1 MFRVTECTFRVT
13 ECTFRDTEWPFRDTE
28 WRFIINIKQ
37 NYLSQNKSDVCTCF
51 YINFSYICGD
61 YIQNKKLIKMNKF
74 FLTSLLVAAAITA
87 NAQDNTT
94 KDSLTMETM
103 MHNIPEVMVKGSR
116 PIVKAE
122 RGMLSYNMP
131 LLLKQLPADNAYE
144 ALTRIPGVSNATG
157 NISFS
162 GNEVTLIINGQ
173 ATTLTQEQLAER
185 LKAMPA
191 TQLAKAEVMLS
202 APARYHVRG
211 MAINIVTKDYAG
223 TNQLSGQII
232 GGLVQTKYAKGFGDL
247 YLSMQ
252 RGKFGLD
259 AQYKL
264 VNGNSYGES
273 SRIANHPLGNNRIHY
288 NDETGQ
294 KSFGITHDYRL
305 GMNYAF
311 SKNHR
316 LDVAYTGQW
325 DKTNSNSRTTGSSIS
340 GMHRDSH
347 EYLHNV
353 DVNYALPFG
362 LTLSGSYTYYRTPQQ
377 QALDGT
383 ITTENKNET
392 ERNLTSGSEQTI
404 NKWMFT
410 ADQTHSLAHG
420 WGLSYGV
427 KGQFTS
433 NKSYQTT
440 IDKDGS
446 VLPDGTSSVD
456 LNERIWNIYAG
467 FSKQINKAISL
478 EASVAAEQYHSPI
491 WDKWRVYPTLNAL
504 WNVNDNHLLNLSF
517 SSNSEFPSYW
527 STMSNVY
534 YSSTYTEIHGNPDLK
549 PFSYSNVNLMWQIKR
564 RYTLMAFASLK
575 PDYSVQLPYQ
585 TTDRMAVIMKETNF
599 DYSNS
604 FGLQASAIFSA
615 GKWLNGNVFAVG
627 TYKHDKSSHFFDLP
641 FNRKKLSV
649 RLGGMASVK
658 LCSTQDLRL
667 ILNPFIQSKAIQG
680 VYDISPIFRM
690 NAKLQWSS
698 HDGRWGLRINGN
710 NIFNNKYD
718 TRSVQGNQ
726 DYRMKINYSWA
737 SVTFAV
743 IYKFGGYKEKTV
755 KEVDT
760 SRMGH

>member
-1 MFRVTECTFRVT
+1 MVNKIFLLGLFL
-13 ECTFRDTEWPFRDTE
+13 
-28 WRFIINIKQ
+28 
-37 NYLSQNKSDVCTCF
+37 LSVANVKAQT
-51 YINFSYICGD
+51 
-61 YIQNKKLIKMNKF
+61 
-74 FLTSLLVAAAITA
+74 LTHT
-87 NAQDNTT
+87 
-94 KDSLTMETM
+94 DSLTMENM
-103 MHNIPEVMVKGSR
+103 MHNLPEVMVKGSR

-144 ALTRIPGVSNATG
+144 ALTRIPGISDATG
-157 NISFS
+157 SISFS
-162 GNEVTLIINGQ
+162 GNEVTLIVNGQ
-173 ATTLTQEQLAER
+173 ATTLTQEQLTER

-191 TQLAKAEVMLS
+191 AQLAKAEVMLS

-223 TNQLSGQII
+223 TNQLSGQFI
-232 GGLVQTKYAKGFGDL
+232 GGMKQSKYAKGFGDL
-247 YLSMQ
+247 YLSLQ

-259 AQYKL
+259 AQYKY

-273 SRIANHPLGNNRIHY
+273 SRIANHPLGNNRVYY

-294 KSFGITHDYRL
+294 KSFGITHNYRL

-316 LDVAYTGQW
+316 LDVAYTGHW
-325 DKTNSNSRTTGSSIS
+325 DKRCSNSNTTGSSIS
-340 GMHRDSH
+340 GMHHDSH

-353 DVNYALPFG
+353 DVNYSLPFG
-362 LTLSGSYTYYRTPQQ
+362 LTLNGSYTYYRTPQQ

-383 ITTENKNET
+383 MHTDESMLET

-420 WGLSYGV
+420 WRLSYGV

-440 IDKDGS
+440 IDKDGTIQ
-446 VLPDGTSSVD
+446 PNGTSSVD
-456 LNERIWNIYAG
+456 NNERIWNIYAG
-467 FSKQINKAISL
+467 FSKQINKAISV

-527 STMSNVY
+527 STMSNVF
-534 YSSTYTEIHGNPDLK
+534 YSSTYSEIHGNPDLK
-549 PFSYSNVNLMWQIKR
+549 PFSYYNVNLMWQIKR

-575 PDYSVQLPYQ
+575 PDYFVQLPYQ
-585 TTDRMAVIMKETNF
+585 TTERMAVIMKETNF

-604 FGLQASAIFSA
+604 YGLQASVIFNA

-627 TYKHDKSSHFFDLP
+627 TYKHDKSCNFFDLP
-641 FNRKKLSV
+641 FDRKKLSV
-649 RLGGMASVK
+649 ILGGTASVK
-658 LCSTQDLRL
+658 LSSTQDLRL
-667 ILNPFIQSKAIQG
+667 ILNPFYQTKAIQG
-680 VYDISPIFRM
+680 VYDISPVFRM
-690 NAKLQWSS
+690 DAKLQWSS
-698 HDGRWGLRINGN
+698 HDGKWGVRLNGS
-710 NIFNNKYD
+710 NIFNNRFD

-726 DYRMKINYSWA
+726 DYRMTINYNWA

-743 IYKFGGYKEKTV
+743 IYKFGGYKEKNV
-755 KEVDT
+755 KAVDT

>member
-1 MFRVTECTFRVT
+1 MANKIFLLGLFL
-13 ECTFRDTEWPFRDTE
+13 
-28 WRFIINIKQ
+28 
-37 NYLSQNKSDVCTCF
+37 LSVANVKAQT
-51 YINFSYICGD
+51 
-61 YIQNKKLIKMNKF
+61 
-74 FLTSLLVAAAITA
+74 LTQT
-87 NAQDNTT
+87 
-94 KDSLTMETM
+94 DSLTMETM
-103 MHNIPEVMVKGSR
+103 LHNLPEVMVKGSR

-144 ALTRIPGVSNATG
+144 ALTRIPGVSDATG
-157 NISFS
+157 SISFS

-173 ATTLTQEQLAER
+173 ATTLTQEQLTER

-191 TQLAKAEVMLS
+191 AQLAKAEVMLS

-223 TNQLSGQII
+223 TNQLSGQVI
-232 GGLVQTKYAKGFGDL
+232 GGMKQSKYAKGFGDL
-247 YLSMQ
+247 YLSLQ

-259 AQYKL
+259 AQYKY

-273 SRIANHPLGNNRIHY
+273 SRIANHPLGNNRVYY

-294 KSFGITHDYRL
+294 KSFGITHNYRL

-316 LDVAYTGQW
+316 LDVAYTGHW
-325 DKTNSNSRTTGSSIS
+325 DKRCSNSNTTGSSIS
-340 GMHRDSH
+340 GMHHDSH

-353 DVNYALPFG
+353 DVNYSLPFG
-362 LTLSGSYTYYRTPQQ
+362 LTLNGSYTYYRTPQQ

-383 ITTENKNET
+383 MHTDESMSET

-410 ADQTHSLAHG
+410 ADQTHLLAHG

-456 LNERIWNIYAG
+456 LNERIWNLYAG
-467 FSKQINKAISL
+467 FSKQINKALSL

-491 WDKWRVYPTLNAL
+491 WDKWRVFPTLNAL

-527 STMSNVY
+527 STMSNVF
-534 YSSTYTEIHGNPDLK
+534 YSSTYSEIHGNPDLK
-549 PFSYSNVNLMWQIKR
+549 PFAYYNVNLMWQIKR

-575 PDYSVQLPYQ
+575 PDYFVQLPYQ
-585 TTDRMAVIMKETNF
+585 TTERMAVIMKETNF

-604 FGLQASAIFSA
+604 YGLQASVIFNA

-627 TYKHDKSSHFFDLP
+627 TYKHDKSSNFFDLP
-641 FNRKKLSV
+641 FNRKKFSV
-649 RLGGMASVK
+649 ILGGTASVK
-658 LCSTQDLRL
+658 LCNTQDLRL
-667 ILNPFIQSKAIQG
+667 ILNPFYQTKAIQG

-698 HDGRWGLRINGN
+698 HDGKWGLRLNGS
-710 NIFNNKYD
+710 NIFNNLYD

-726 DYRMKINYSWA
+726 DYRMKINYNWA

-743 IYKFGGYKEKTV
+743 IYKFGGYKEKNV
-755 KEVDT
+755 KAVDT

>member
-1 MFRVTECTFRVT
+1 M
-13 ECTFRDTEWPFRDTE
+13 
-28 WRFIINIKQ
+28 N
-37 NYLSQNKSDVCTCF
+37 
-51 YINFSYICGD
+51 
-61 YIQNKKLIKMNKF
+61 IKMNRILF
-74 FLTSLLVAAAITA
+74 MGIFVALTITA
-87 NAQDNTT
+87 NAQDNIP

-103 MHNIPEVMVKGSR
+103 LHNLPEVMVKGSR

-144 ALTRIPGVSNATG
+144 ALTRIPGVSDATG
-157 NISFS
+157 SISFS

-173 ATTLTQEQLAER
+173 ATTLTQEQLTER

-191 TQLAKAEVMLS
+191 AQLAKAEVMLS

-232 GGLVQTKYAKGFGDL
+232 GGMRQNKYANEFGNL
-247 YLSMQ
+247 YLSLQ

-259 AQYKL
+259 AQYKY

-273 SRIANHPLGNNRIHY
+273 SRIANHPLGNNRVYY

-294 KSFGITHDYRL
+294 KSFGITHNYRL

-316 LDVAYTGQW
+316 LDVAYTGHW
-325 DKTNSNSRTTGSSIS
+325 DKRCSNSNTTGSSIS
-340 GMHRDSH
+340 GMHHDSH

-353 DVNYALPFG
+353 DVNYSLPFG
-362 LTLSGSYTYYRTPQQ
+362 LTLNGSYTYYRTPQQ

-383 ITTENKNET
+383 MHTDESMSET

-410 ADQTHSLAHG
+410 ADQTHLLAHG

-456 LNERIWNIYAG
+456 LNERIWNLYAG
-467 FSKQINKAISL
+467 FSKQINKALSL

-527 STMSNVY
+527 STMSNVF
-534 YSSTYTEIHGNPDLK
+534 YSSTYSEIHGNPDLK
-549 PFSYSNVNLMWQIKR
+549 PFAYYNVNLMWQIKR

-575 PDYSVQLPYQ
+575 PDYFVQLPYQ
-585 TTDRMAVIMKETNF
+585 TTERMAVIMKETNF

-604 FGLQASAIFSA
+604 YGLQASVIFNA

-641 FNRKKLSV
+641 FDRKKLTAA
-649 RLGGMASVK
+649 LGGTASIR
-658 LCSTQDLRL
+658 LCRAQDLRL
-667 ILNPFIQSKAIQG
+667 ILNPFFQSKAIQG
-680 VYDISPIFRM
+680 VYDISPVFRM

-698 HDGRWGLRINGN
+698 HDGKWGLRINGN
-710 NIFNNKYD
+710 NIFNYEFD

-726 DYRMKINYSWA
+726 NYRMKLNYNWA

-743 IYKFGGYKEKTV
+743 IYKFGGYKEKNI
-755 KEVDT
+755 KKVDT

>member
-1 MFRVTECTFRVT
+1 MANKIFLLGLFL
-13 ECTFRDTEWPFRDTE
+13 
-28 WRFIINIKQ
+28 
-37 NYLSQNKSDVCTCF
+37 LS
-51 YINFSYICGD
+51 
-61 YIQNKKLIKMNKF
+61 
-74 FLTSLLVAAAITA
+74 VA
-87 NAQDNTT
+87 NVKAQTRT
-94 KDSLTMETM
+94 QTDSLTMETM
-103 MHNIPEVMVKGSR
+103 LHNLPEVMVKGTR

-144 ALTRIPGVSNATG
+144 ALTRIPGVSDATG
-157 NISFS
+157 SISFS

-173 ATTLTQEQLAER
+173 ATTLTQEQLTER

-191 TQLAKAEVMLS
+191 AQLAKAEVMLS

-232 GGLVQTKYAKGFGDL
+232 GGMRQNKYANEFGNL
-247 YLSMQ
+247 YLSLQ
-252 RGKFGLD
+252 RDKFGLD
-259 AQYKL
+259 AQYKY

-305 GMNYAF
+305 GMNYTF
-311 SKNHR
+311 SKNNR

-340 GMHRDSH
+340 GMHCDSH

-410 ADQTHSLAHG
+410 ADQTHSLSHG

-527 STMSNVY
+527 STMSNVF

-549 PFSYSNVNLMWQIKR
+549 PFSYYNVNLMWQIKR

-627 TYKHDKSSHFFDLP
+627 TYKHDKSSNFFDLP

-649 RLGGMASVK
+649 ILGGTASVK
-658 LCSTQDLRL
+658 LCNTQDLRL
-667 ILNPFIQSKAIQG
+667 ILNPFFQSKAIQG
-680 VYDISPIFRM
+680 VYDISSIFRM

-698 HDGRWGLRINGN
+698 HDGRWGLRLNGN
-710 NIFNNKYD
+710 NIFNNLYD

-726 DYRMKINYSWA
+726 DYRMKINYNWA

>member
-1 MFRVTECTFRVT
+1 MVNKIFLLGLFL
-13 ECTFRDTEWPFRDTE
+13 
-28 WRFIINIKQ
+28 
-37 NYLSQNKSDVCTCF
+37 LSVANVKAQT
-51 YINFSYICGD
+51 
-61 YIQNKKLIKMNKF
+61 
-74 FLTSLLVAAAITA
+74 LTQT
-87 NAQDNTT
+87 
-94 KDSLTMETM
+94 DSLTMETM
-103 MHNIPEVMVKGSR
+103 LHNLPEVMVKGSR

-144 ALTRIPGVSNATG
+144 ALTRIPGVSDATG
-157 NISFS
+157 SISFS

-173 ATTLTQEQLAER
+173 ATTLTQEQLTER

-191 TQLAKAEVMLS
+191 AQLAKAEVMLS

-223 TNQLSGQII
+223 TNQLCGQII
-232 GGLVQTKYAKGFGDL
+232 GGMRQNKYANEFGNL
-247 YLSMQ
+247 YLSLQ

-259 AQYKL
+259 AQYKY

-273 SRIANHPLGNNRIHY
+273 SRIANHPLGNNRVYY

-316 LDVAYTGQW
+316 LDVAYTGHW
-325 DKTNSNSRTTGSSIS
+325 DKTCSNSNTTGSSIS
-340 GMHRDSH
+340 GMHHDSH

-353 DVNYALPFG
+353 DVNYSLPFG
-362 LTLSGSYTYYRTPQQ
+362 LTLNGSYTYYRTPQQ

-383 ITTENKNET
+383 MHTDESMSET

-433 NKSYQTT
+433 NKSCQTT
-440 IDKDGS
+440 IDKDGTI
-446 VLPDGTSSVD
+446 LPDGTSSVD
-456 LNERIWNIYAG
+456 NNERIWNIYAG
-467 FSKQINKAISL
+467 FSKQINKALSL

-491 WDKWRVYPTLNAL
+491 WDKWRIYPTLNAL
-504 WNVNDNHLLNLSF
+504 WNVNANHLLNLSF

-527 STMSNVY
+527 STMSNVF
-534 YSSTYTEIHGNPDLK
+534 YSSTYSEIHGNPDLK
-549 PFSYSNVNLMWQIKR
+549 PFAYYNVNLMWQIKR

-575 PDYSVQLPYQ
+575 PDYFVQLPYQ
-585 TTDRMAVIMKETNF
+585 TIERMAVIMKETNF

-604 FGLQASAIFSA
+604 YGLQASVIFNA

-627 TYKHDKSSHFFDLP
+627 TYKHDKSSNFFDLP

-649 RLGGMASVK
+649 ILGGTASVK
-658 LCSTQDLRL
+658 LCNTQDLRL
-667 ILNPFIQSKAIQG
+667 ILNPFFQSKAIQG

-690 NAKLQWSS
+690 NAKLQWTS
-698 HDGRWGLRINGN
+698 HDGKWGLRINGN
-710 NIFNNKYD
+710 NIFNNLYD

-726 DYRMKINYSWA
+726 DYRMKINYNWA

-743 IYKFGGYKEKTV
+743 IYKFGGYKEKNV
-755 KEVDT
+755 KAVDT

>member
-1 MFRVTECTFRVT
+1 MHV
-13 ECTFRDTEWPFRDTE
+13 
-28 WRFIINIKQ
+28 
-37 NYLSQNKSDVCTCF
+37 F
-51 YINFSYICGD
+51 YVIYSYFCGD
-61 YIQNKKLIKMNKF
+61 YIQDKKIIKMNRF

-87 NAQDNTT
+87 NAQDNAT

-144 ALTRIPGVSNATG
+144 ALTHIPGVSNATG

-162 GNEVTLIINGQ
+162 GNEVTLIVNGQ

-191 TQLAKAEVMLS
+191 AQLAKAEVMLS

-305 GMNYAF
+305 GMNYTF

-340 GMHRDSH
+340 GMHSDSH

-383 ITTENKNET
+383 MTTENKNET

-440 IDKDGS
+440 IDKDGTIQ
-446 VLPDGTSSVD
+446 PNGTSSVD
-456 LNERIWNIYAG
+456 NNERIWNIYAG
-467 FSKQINKAISL
+467 FNKQINKAISV

-527 STMSNVY
+527 STMSNVF

-549 PFSYSNVNLMWQIKR
+549 PFSYYNVNLMWQIKR
-564 RYTLMAFASLK
+564 RYTLMAFANLK
-575 PDYSVQLPYQ
+575 PDYFVQLPYQ

-599 DYSNS
+599 DFSNS
-604 FGLQASAIFSA
+604 YGLQASAIFSA

-627 TYKHDKSSHFFDLP
+627 TYKHDKSCNFFDLP

-649 RLGGMASVK
+649 LLGGTASVK

-667 ILNPFIQSKAIQG
+667 ILNPFYQTKAIQG
-680 VYDISPIFRM
+680 VYDISPVFRM

-698 HDGRWGLRINGN
+698 HDGKWGLRLNGN
-710 NIFNNKYD
+710 NIFNNWFD

-726 DYRMKINYSWA
+726 DYRMKINYNWA

>member
-1 MFRVTECTFRVT
+1 MANKIFLLGLFL
-13 ECTFRDTEWPFRDTE
+13 
-28 WRFIINIKQ
+28 
-37 NYLSQNKSDVCTCF
+37 LS
-51 YINFSYICGD
+51 
-61 YIQNKKLIKMNKF
+61 
-74 FLTSLLVAAAITA
+74 VA
-87 NAQDNTT
+87 NVKAQTRT
-94 KDSLTMETM
+94 QTDSLTMETM
-103 MHNIPEVMVKGSR
+103 LHNLPEVMVKGSR

-144 ALTRIPGVSNATG
+144 ALTRIPGVSDATG
-157 NISFS
+157 SISFS

-173 ATTLTQEQLAER
+173 ATTLTQEQLTER

-191 TQLAKAEVMLS
+191 AQLAKAEVMLS

-211 MAINIVTKDYAG
+211 MAINIVTKDYAA

-232 GGLVQTKYAKGFGDL
+232 GGMRQNKYANEFGNL
-247 YLSMQ
+247 YLSLQ
-252 RGKFGLD
+252 RDKFGLD
-259 AQYKL
+259 AQYKY

-273 SRIANHPLGNNRIHY
+273 SRIANHPLGNNRVYY

-294 KSFGITHDYRL
+294 KSFGITHNYRL

-316 LDVAYTGQW
+316 LDVAYTGHW
-325 DKTNSNSRTTGSSIS
+325 DKRCSNSNTTGSSIS
-340 GMHRDSH
+340 GMHHDSH

-353 DVNYALPFG
+353 DVNYSLPFG
-362 LTLSGSYTYYRTPQQ
+362 LTLNGSYTYYRTPQQ
-377 QALDGT
+377 QVLDGT
-383 ITTENKNET
+383 MHTNESMPET

-446 VLPDGTSSVD
+446 VLPEGTSSVD

-467 FSKQINKAISL
+467 FSKQINKALSL

-527 STMSNVY
+527 STMSNVF
-534 YSSTYTEIHGNPDLK
+534 YSSTYSEIHGNPDLK
-549 PFSYSNVNLMWQIKR
+549 PFAYYNVNLMWQIKR

-575 PDYSVQLPYQ
+575 PDYFVQLPYQ
-585 TTDRMAVIMKETNF
+585 TTERMAVIMKETNF

-604 FGLQASAIFSA
+604 YGLQASVIFNA

-627 TYKHDKSSHFFDLP
+627 TYKHDKSSNFFDLP
-641 FNRKKLSV
+641 FNRKKFSV
-649 RLGGMASVK
+649 ILGGTASVK
-658 LCSTQDLRL
+658 LCNTQDLRL
-667 ILNPFIQSKAIQG
+667 ILNPFYQTKAIQG

-698 HDGRWGLRINGN
+698 HDGKWGLRLNGS
-710 NIFNNKYD
+710 NIFNNLYD

-726 DYRMKINYSWA
+726 DYRMKINYNWA

>member
-1 MFRVTECTFRVT
+1 
-13 ECTFRDTEWPFRDTE
+13 
-28 WRFIINIKQ
+28 
-37 NYLSQNKSDVCTCF
+37 
-51 YINFSYICGD
+51 
-61 YIQNKKLIKMNKF
+61 MNRILF
-74 FLTSLLVAAAITA
+74 MGIFVALTITA
-87 NAQDNTT
+87 NAQDDIP
-94 KDSLTMETM
+94 KDSLTMEWKSM
-103 MHNIPEVMVKGSR
+103 FRNLPEVMIKGSH
-116 PIVKAE
+116 PIVKVE
-122 RGMLSYNMP
+122 RGLLLYNMP

-144 ALTRIPGVSNATG
+144 ALTRIPGVSDATG
-157 NISFS
+157 NISFL
-162 GNEVTLIINGQ
+162 GNEVTLIVNGQ
-173 ATTLTQEQLAER
+173 ATTLTQEQLTER

-191 TQLAKAEVMLS
+191 AQLAKAEVMLS

-223 TNQLSGQII
+223 TNQLSGQVI
-232 GGLVQTKYAKGFGDL
+232 GGMKQSKYAKGFGDL
-247 YLSMQ
+247 YLSLQ

-259 AQYKL
+259 AQYKY

-273 SRIANHPLGNNRIHY
+273 SRIANHPLGNNRVYY

-294 KSFGITHDYRL
+294 KSFGITHNYRL

-316 LDVAYTGQW
+316 LDVAYTGHW
-325 DKTNSNSRTTGSSIS
+325 DKRCSNSNTTGSSIS
-340 GMHRDSH
+340 GMHHDSH

-353 DVNYALPFG
+353 DVNYSLPFG
-362 LTLSGSYTYYRTPQQ
+362 LTLNGSYTYYRTPQQ

-383 ITTENKNET
+383 MHTDESMSET

-410 ADQTHSLAHG
+410 ADQTHLLAHG

-440 IDKDGS
+440 IDKDGTIQ
-446 VLPDGTSSVD
+446 PNGTSSVD
-456 LNERIWNIYAG
+456 NNERIWNIYAG
-467 FSKQINKAISL
+467 FSKQINKALSL

-491 WDKWRVYPTLNAL
+491 WDKWRIYPTLNAL

-527 STMSNVY
+527 STMSSVF

-549 PFSYSNVNLMWQIKR
+549 PFAYYNVNLMWQIKR

-575 PDYSVQLPYQ
+575 PDYFVQLPYQ
-585 TTDRMAVIMKETNF
+585 TTERMAVIMKETNF

-604 FGLQASAIFSA
+604 YGLQASVIFNA

-627 TYKHDKSSHFFDLP
+627 TYKHDKSSNFFDLP

-649 RLGGMASVK
+649 ILGGTASVK
-658 LCSTQDLRL
+658 LCNTQDLRL
-667 ILNPFIQSKAIQG
+667 ILNPFFQSKAIQG

-690 NAKLQWSS
+690 NAKLQWTS
-698 HDGRWGLRINGN
+698 HDGKWGLRINGN
-710 NIFNNKYD
+710 NIFNNLYD

-726 DYRMKINYSWA
+726 DYRMKVNYNWA

>member
-1 MFRVTECTFRVT
+1 MANKIFLLGLFL
-13 ECTFRDTEWPFRDTE
+13 
-28 WRFIINIKQ
+28 
-37 NYLSQNKSDVCTCF
+37 LSVANVKAQT
-51 YINFSYICGD
+51 
-61 YIQNKKLIKMNKF
+61 
-74 FLTSLLVAAAITA
+74 LTQT
-87 NAQDNTT
+87 
-94 KDSLTMETM
+94 DSLTMETM
-103 MHNIPEVMVKGSR
+103 LHNLPEVMVKGSR

-144 ALTRIPGVSNATG
+144 ALTRIPGVSDATG
-157 NISFS
+157 SISFS

-173 ATTLTQEQLAER
+173 ATTLTQEQLTER

-191 TQLAKAEVMLS
+191 AQLAKAEVMLS

-232 GGLVQTKYAKGFGDL
+232 GGMRQNKYANEFGNL
-247 YLSMQ
+247 YLSLQ

-259 AQYKL
+259 AQYKY

-273 SRIANHPLGNNRIHY
+273 SRIANHPLGNNRVYY

-294 KSFGITHDYRL
+294 KSFGITYDYRL

-316 LDVAYTGQW
+316 LDVAYTGHW
-325 DKTNSNSRTTGSSIS
+325 DKTCSNSNTTGSSIS
-340 GMHRDSH
+340 GMHHDSH

-353 DVNYALPFG
+353 DVNYSLPFG
-362 LTLSGSYTYYRTPQQ
+362 LTLNGSYTNYRTPQQ

-383 ITTENKNET
+383 MHTDESMSET

-427 KGQFTS
+427 RGQFTS

-440 IDKDGS
+440 IDKDGTIQ
-446 VLPDGTSSVD
+446 PNGTSSVD
-456 LNERIWNIYAG
+456 NNERIWNIYAG
-467 FSKQINKAISL
+467 FSKQINKALSL

-527 STMSNVY
+527 STMSSVF

-549 PFSYSNVNLMWQIKR
+549 PFAYYNVNLMWQIKP

-575 PDYSVQLPYQ
+575 PDYFVQLPYQ
-585 TTDRMAVIMKETNF
+585 TTERMAVIMKETNF

-604 FGLQASAIFSA
+604 YGLQASVIFNA

-627 TYKHDKSSHFFDLP
+627 TYKHDKSSNFFDLP

-649 RLGGMASVK
+649 ILGGTASVK
-658 LCSTQDLRL
+658 LCNTQDLRL
-667 ILNPFIQSKAIQG
+667 ILNPFFQSKAIQG

-690 NAKLQWSS
+690 NAKLQWTS
-698 HDGRWGLRINGN
+698 HDGKWGLRLNGN
-710 NIFNNKYD
+710 NIFNNLYD

-726 DYRMKINYSWA
+726 DYRMKVNYNWA

>member
-1 MFRVTECTFRVT
+1 MANKIFLLGLFL
-13 ECTFRDTEWPFRDTE
+13 
-28 WRFIINIKQ
+28 
-37 NYLSQNKSDVCTCF
+37 LS
-51 YINFSYICGD
+51 
-61 YIQNKKLIKMNKF
+61 
-74 FLTSLLVAAAITA
+74 VA
-87 NAQDNTT
+87 NVKAQAQTQT
-94 KDSLTMETM
+94 DSLTMENM
-103 MHNIPEVMVKGSR
+103 MHNLPEVMVKGSR
-116 PIVKAE
+116 PVVKAE
-122 RGMLSYNMP
+122 RGMLTYNMP
-131 LLLKQLPADNAYE
+131 LLIKLLPADNAYE
-144 ALTRIPGVSNATG
+144 ALTRIPGVSDATG
-157 NISFS
+157 SISFS

-173 ATTLTQEQLAER
+173 ATTLTQEQLTER

-191 TQLAKAEVMLS
+191 AQLAKAEVMLS

-232 GGLVQTKYAKGFGDL
+232 GGFEQNKYAKGFGDL
-247 YLSMQ
+247 YLSLQ

-259 AQYKL
+259 AQYKY

-273 SRIANHPLGNNRIHY
+273 SRIANHPLGNNRVYY

-316 LDVAYTGQW
+316 LDVAYTGHW
-325 DKTNSNSRTTGSSIS
+325 DKTCSNSNTTGSSIS
-340 GMHRDSH
+340 GMHHDSH

-353 DVNYALPFG
+353 DVNYSLPFG
-362 LTLSGSYTYYRTPQQ
+362 LTLNGSYTNYRTPQQ

-383 ITTENKNET
+383 MHTDESMSET

-404 NKWMFT
+404 NKWMFI

-440 IDKDGS
+440 IDKDGTIQ
-446 VLPDGTSSVD
+446 PNGTSSVD
-456 LNERIWNIYAG
+456 NNERIWNIYAG
-467 FSKQINKAISL
+467 FSKQINKALSL

-491 WDKWRVYPTLNAL
+491 WDKWRIYPTLNAL

-527 STMSNVY
+527 STMSNVF
-534 YSSTYTEIHGNPDLK
+534 YSSTYSEIHGNPDLK
-549 PFSYSNVNLMWQIKR
+549 PFAYYNVNLMWQIKR

-575 PDYSVQLPYQ
+575 PDYFVQLPYQ
-585 TTDRMAVIMKETNF
+585 TTERMAVIMKETNF

-604 FGLQASAIFSA
+604 YGLQASVIFNA

-627 TYKHDKSSHFFDLP
+627 TYKHDKSSNFFDLP

-649 RLGGMASVK
+649 ILGGTASVK
-658 LCSTQDLRL
+658 LCNTQDLRL
-667 ILNPFIQSKAIQG
+667 ILNPFFQSKAIQG

-690 NAKLQWSS
+690 NAKLQWTS
-698 HDGRWGLRINGN
+698 HDGKWGLRLNGN
-710 NIFNNKYD
+710 NIFNNLYD

-726 DYRMKINYSWA
+726 DYRMKINYNWA

>member
-1 MFRVTECTFRVT
+1 MVNKIFLLGLFL
-13 ECTFRDTEWPFRDTE
+13 
-28 WRFIINIKQ
+28 
-37 NYLSQNKSDVCTCF
+37 LSVANVKAQT
-51 YINFSYICGD
+51 
-61 YIQNKKLIKMNKF
+61 
-74 FLTSLLVAAAITA
+74 LTHT
-87 NAQDNTT
+87 
-94 KDSLTMETM
+94 DSLTMENM
-103 MHNIPEVMVKGSR
+103 MHNLPEVMVKGSR

-122 RGMLSYNMP
+122 RGKLSYNMP

-144 ALTRIPGVSNATG
+144 ALTRIPGISDVTG
-157 NISFS
+157 SISFS
-162 GNEVTLIINGQ
+162 GNEVTLIVNGQ
-173 ATTLTQEQLAER
+173 ATTLTQEQLTER

-191 TQLAKAEVMLS
+191 AQLAKAEVMLS

-223 TNQLSGQII
+223 TNQLSGQVI
-232 GGLVQTKYAKGFGDL
+232 GGMKQSKYAKGFGDL
-247 YLSMQ
+247 YLSLQ

-259 AQYKL
+259 AQYKY

-273 SRIANHPLGNNRIHY
+273 SRIANHPLGNNRVYY

-294 KSFGITHDYRL
+294 KSFGITHNYRL

-316 LDVAYTGQW
+316 LDVAYTGHW
-325 DKTNSNSRTTGSSIS
+325 DKRCSNSNTTGSSIS
-340 GMHRDSH
+340 GMHHDSH

-353 DVNYALPFG
+353 DVNYSLPFG
-362 LTLSGSYTYYRTPQQ
+362 LTLNGSYTYYRTPQQ

-383 ITTENKNET
+383 MHTDESMLET

-467 FSKQINKAISL
+467 FSKQINKAISV

-527 STMSNVY
+527 STMSNVF
-534 YSSTYTEIHGNPDLK
+534 YSSTYSEIHGNPDLK
-549 PFSYSNVNLMWQIKR
+549 PFSYYNVNLMWQIKR
-564 RYTLMAFASLK
+564 RYMLMAFASLK
-575 PDYSVQLPYQ
+575 PDYFVQLPYQ
-585 TTDRMAVIMKETNF
+585 TTERMAVIMKETNF

-604 FGLQASAIFSA
+604 YGLQASVIFNA

-627 TYKHDKSSHFFDLP
+627 TYKHDKSSNFFDLP

-649 RLGGMASVK
+649 ILGGTASVK
-658 LCSTQDLRL
+658 LCNTQDLRL
-667 ILNPFIQSKAIQG
+667 ILNPFFQSKAIQG
-680 VYDISPIFRM
+680 VYDISPVFRM

-698 HDGRWGLRINGN
+698 HDGKWGLRLNGS
-710 NIFNNKYD
+710 NIFNNLYD

-726 DYRMKINYSWA
+726 DYRMKINYNWS
-737 SVTFAV
+737 SFTFAV
-743 IYKFGGYKEKTV
+743 IYKFGGYKEKNV
-755 KEVDT
+755 KAVDT

>member
-1 MFRVTECTFRVT
+1 
-13 ECTFRDTEWPFRDTE
+13 
-28 WRFIINIKQ
+28 
-37 NYLSQNKSDVCTCF
+37 
-51 YINFSYICGD
+51 
-61 YIQNKKLIKMNKF
+61 MNRIF
-74 FLTSLLVAAAITA
+74 FMGIFVALTITA
-87 NAQDNTT
+87 NAQDNIP

-103 MHNIPEVMVKGSR
+103 LHNLPEVMVKGSR

-144 ALTRIPGVSNATG
+144 ALTRIPGISDATG
-157 NISFS
+157 SISFS

-173 ATTLTQEQLAER
+173 ATTLTQEQLTER

-191 TQLAKAEVMLS
+191 AQLSKAEVMLS

-223 TNQLSGQII
+223 TNQLSGQVI
-232 GGLVQTKYAKGFGDL
+232 GGMKQSKYAKGFGDL
-247 YLSMQ
+247 YLSLQ

-259 AQYKL
+259 AQYKY

-273 SRIANHPLGNNRIHY
+273 SRIANHPLGNNRVYY

-294 KSFGITHDYRL
+294 KSFGITHNYRL

-316 LDVAYTGQW
+316 LDVAYTGHW
-325 DKTNSNSRTTGSSIS
+325 DKRCSNSNTTGSSIS
-340 GMHRDSH
+340 GMHHDSH

-353 DVNYALPFG
+353 DVNYSLPFG
-362 LTLSGSYTYYRTPQQ
+362 LTLNGSYTYYRTPQQ

-383 ITTENKNET
+383 MHTDESMSET

-467 FSKQINKAISL
+467 FSKQINKAVSV

-527 STMSNVY
+527 STMSNVF

-549 PFSYSNVNLMWQIKR
+549 PFSYYNVNLMWQIKR

-585 TTDRMAVIMKETNF
+585 TTDRMAVILKETNF
-599 DYSNS
+599 DYDNS
-604 FGLQASAIFSA
+604 FGLQVSAIFSA

-641 FNRKKLSV
+641 FDRKKLTAA
-649 RLGGMASVK
+649 LGGTASIR
-658 LCSTQDLRL
+658 LCRTQDLRL
-667 ILNPFIQSKAIQG
+667 ILNPFFQSKAIQG
-680 VYDISPIFRM
+680 VYDISPVFRM

-698 HDGRWGLRINGN
+698 HDGKWGLRINGN
-710 NIFNNKYD
+710 NIFNYEFD

-726 DYRMKINYSWA
+726 DYRMKINYNWA

-743 IYKFGGYKEKTV
+743 IYKFGGYKEKNI
-755 KEVDT
+755 KKVDT

>member
-1 MFRVTECTFRVT
+1 MNRSF
-13 ECTFRDTEWPFRDTE
+13 
-28 WRFIINIKQ
+28 FIG
-37 NYLSQNKSDVCTCF
+37 V
-51 YINFSYICGD
+51 
-61 YIQNKKLIKMNKF
+61 
-74 FLTSLLVAAAITA
+74 LVASAITA
-87 NAQDNTT
+87 NAQGNAQ
-94 KDSLTMETM
+94 KDSLTMESM
-103 MHNIPEVMVKGSR
+103 MHNLPEVMVKGSR

-144 ALTRIPGVSNATG
+144 ALTRIPGVSDATG
-157 NISFS
+157 SISFS
-162 GNEVTLIINGQ
+162 GNEVTLIVNGQ

-191 TQLAKAEVMLS
+191 AQLSKAEVMLS

-211 MAINIVTKDYAG
+211 MAINIVTKDYDG

-232 GGLVQTKYAKGFGDL
+232 GGMRQNKYAKGFGDL

-252 RGKFGLD
+252 RGKFGMD
-259 AQYKL
+259 AQYKYI
-264 VNGNSYGES
+264 NGNSYGES

-325 DKTNSNSRTTGSSIS
+325 DKTSSNSRTTGSSIS

-440 IDKDGS
+440 IDKDGTI
-446 VLPDGTSSVD
+446 LPDGTSSVD
-456 LNERIWNIYAG
+456 NNERIWNVYAG
-467 FSKQINKAISL
+467 FSKQINKALSL

-527 STMSNVY
+527 STMSNVF

-549 PFSYSNVNLMWQIKR
+549 PCSYYNLNLMWQIKR
-564 RYTLMAFASLK
+564 RYTLMAFANLK
-575 PDYSVQLPYQ
+575 PDYFVQLPYQ

-627 TYKHDKSSHFFDLP
+627 TYKHDKSRNFFDLP
-641 FNRKKLSV
+641 FDRKKLSV
-649 RLGGMASVK
+649 ILGGTASVK

-667 ILNPFIQSKAIQG
+667 ILNPFYQTKAIQG
-680 VYDISPIFRM
+680 VYDISPIFSM
-690 NAKLQWSS
+690 DAKLQWSS
-698 HDGRWGLRINGN
+698 HDGKWGVRLNGS
-710 NIFNNKYD
+710 NIFNNRFD

-726 DYRMKINYSWA
+726 DYCMKVNYNWS
-737 SVTFAV
+737 SFTFAV

>member
-1 MFRVTECTFRVT
+1 MVNKIFLLGLFL
-13 ECTFRDTEWPFRDTE
+13 
-28 WRFIINIKQ
+28 
-37 NYLSQNKSDVCTCF
+37 LSVANVKAQT
-51 YINFSYICGD
+51 
-61 YIQNKKLIKMNKF
+61 
-74 FLTSLLVAAAITA
+74 LTHT
-87 NAQDNTT
+87 
-94 KDSLTMETM
+94 DSLTMENM
-103 MHNIPEVMVKGSR
+103 MHNLPEVMVKGSR

-144 ALTRIPGVSNATG
+144 ALTRIPGISDATG
-157 NISFS
+157 SISFS
-162 GNEVTLIINGQ
+162 GNEVTLIVNGQ
-173 ATTLTQEQLAER
+173 ATTLTQEQLTER

-191 TQLAKAEVMLS
+191 AQLAKAEVMLS

-223 TNQLSGQII
+223 TNQLSGQVI
-232 GGLVQTKYAKGFGDL
+232 GGMKQSKYAKGFGDL
-247 YLSMQ
+247 YLSLQ

-259 AQYKL
+259 AQYKY

-273 SRIANHPLGNNRIHY
+273 SRIANHPLGNNRVYY

-294 KSFGITHDYRL
+294 KSFGITHNYRL

-316 LDVAYTGQW
+316 LDVAYTGHW
-325 DKTNSNSRTTGSSIS
+325 DKRCSNSNTTGSSIN
-340 GMHRDSH
+340 GMHHDSH

-353 DVNYALPFG
+353 DVNYSLPFG
-362 LTLSGSYTYYRTPQQ
+362 LTLNGSYTYYRTPQQ

-383 ITTENKNET
+383 MHTDGSMLET

-440 IDKDGS
+440 IDKDGTIQ
-446 VLPDGTSSVD
+446 PNGTSSVD
-456 LNERIWNIYAG
+456 NNERIWNIYAG
-467 FSKQINKAISL
+467 FSKQINKAISV

-527 STMSNVY
+527 STMSNVF
-534 YSSTYTEIHGNPDLK
+534 YSSTYSEIHGNPDLK
-549 PFSYSNVNLMWQIKR
+549 PFSYYNVNLMWQIKR

-575 PDYSVQLPYQ
+575 PDYFVQLPYQ
-585 TTDRMAVIMKETNF
+585 TTERMAVIMKETNF

-604 FGLQASAIFSA
+604 YGLQASVIFNA

-627 TYKHDKSSHFFDLP
+627 TYKHDKSSNFFDLP

-649 RLGGMASVK
+649 ILGGTASVK
-658 LCSTQDLRL
+658 LCNTQDLRL
-667 ILNPFIQSKAIQG
+667 ILNPFFQSKAIQG
-680 VYDISPIFRM
+680 VYDISPVFRM

-698 HDGRWGLRINGN
+698 HDGKWGLRLNGS
-710 NIFNNKYD
+710 NIFNNLYD

-726 DYRMKINYSWA
+726 DYRMKINYNWA

-743 IYKFGGYKEKTV
+743 IYKFGGYKEKNV
-755 KEVDT
+755 KAVDT

>member
-1 MFRVTECTFRVT
+1 MDNKVFLLGLFL
-13 ECTFRDTEWPFRDTE
+13 
-28 WRFIINIKQ
+28 
-37 NYLSQNKSDVCTCF
+37 LSVANVKAQT
-51 YINFSYICGD
+51 
-61 YIQNKKLIKMNKF
+61 
-74 FLTSLLVAAAITA
+74 LTHT
-87 NAQDNTT
+87 
-94 KDSLTMETM
+94 DSLTMENM
-103 MHNIPEVMVKGSR
+103 MHNLPEVMVKGSR

-144 ALTRIPGVSNATG
+144 ALTRIPGISDATG
-157 NISFS
+157 SISFS
-162 GNEVTLIINGQ
+162 GNEVTLIVNGQ
-173 ATTLTQEQLAER
+173 ATTLTQEQLTER

-191 TQLAKAEVMLS
+191 AQLAKAEVMLS

-232 GGLVQTKYAKGFGDL
+232 GGMRQNKYANEFGNL
-247 YLSMQ
+247 YLSLQ

-259 AQYKL
+259 AQYKY

-273 SRIANHPLGNNRIHY
+273 SRIANHPLGNNRVYY

-316 LDVAYTGQW
+316 LDVAYTGHW
-325 DKTNSNSRTTGSSIS
+325 DKTCSNSNTTGSSIS
-340 GMHRDSH
+340 GMHHDSH

-353 DVNYALPFG
+353 DVNYSLPFG
-362 LTLSGSYTYYRTPQQ
+362 LTLNGSYTYYRTPQQ

-383 ITTENKNET
+383 MHTDESMPET

-440 IDKDGS
+440 IDKDGTIQ
-446 VLPDGTSSVD
+446 PNGTSSVD
-456 LNERIWNIYAG
+456 NNERIWNIYAG
-467 FSKQINKAISL
+467 FSKQINKALSL
-478 EASVAAEQYHSPI
+478 EASVAAEQYYSPI
-491 WDKWRVYPTLNAL
+491 WDKWRIYPTLNAL

-527 STMSNVY
+527 STMSNVF
-534 YSSTYTEIHGNPDLK
+534 YSSTYSEIHGNPDLK
-549 PFSYSNVNLMWQIKR
+549 PFAYYNVNLMWQIKR

-575 PDYSVQLPYQ
+575 PDYFVQLPYQ
-585 TTDRMAVIMKETNF
+585 TTERMAVIMKETNF

-604 FGLQASAIFSA
+604 YGLQASVIFNA

-627 TYKHDKSSHFFDLP
+627 TYKHDKSSNFFDLP

-649 RLGGMASVK
+649 ILGGTASVK
-658 LCSTQDLRL
+658 LCNTQDLRL
-667 ILNPFIQSKAIQG
+667 ILNPFFQSKAIQG

-690 NAKLQWSS
+690 DAKLQWTS
-698 HDGRWGLRINGN
+698 HDGKWGLRINGN
-710 NIFNNKYD
+710 NIFNNLYD

-726 DYRMKINYSWA
+726 DYRMKINYNWA

-743 IYKFGGYKEKTV
+743 IYKFGGYKEKNV
-755 KEVDT
+755 KAVDT

>member
-1 MFRVTECTFRVT
+1 MNFLLGLFL
-13 ECTFRDTEWPFRDTE
+13 
-28 WRFIINIKQ
+28 
-37 NYLSQNKSDVCTCF
+37 LSVANVKAQT
-51 YINFSYICGD
+51 
-61 YIQNKKLIKMNKF
+61 
-74 FLTSLLVAAAITA
+74 LTQT
-87 NAQDNTT
+87 
-94 KDSLTMETM
+94 DSLTMETM
-103 MHNIPEVMVKGSR
+103 LHNLPEVMVKGSR

-144 ALTRIPGVSNATG
+144 ALTRIPGVSDATG
-157 NISFS
+157 SISFS

-173 ATTLTQEQLAER
+173 ATTLTQEQLTER

-191 TQLAKAEVMLS
+191 AQLAKAEVMLS

-305 GMNYAF
+305 GMNYTF
-311 SKNHR
+311 SKNNR

-362 LTLSGSYTYYRTPQQ
+362 LTLSGSYTYYCTPQQ

-383 ITTENKNET
+383 MHTDESMPET

-410 ADQTHSLAHG
+410 ADQTHSLANC

-467 FSKQINKAISL
+467 FCKQINKAISL

-527 STMSNVY
+527 STMSNVF

-549 PFSYSNVNLMWQIKR
+549 PFSYYNVNLMWQIKR

-575 PDYSVQLPYQ
+575 PDYFVQLPYQ

-604 FGLQASAIFSA
+604 FGLQASVIFNA
-615 GKWLNGNVFAVG
+615 GKWLSGNVFAVG
-627 TYKHDKSSHFFDLP
+627 TYKHDKSSNFFDLP

-649 RLGGMASVK
+649 ILGGTASVK
-658 LCSTQDLRL
+658 LCNSQDLRL
-667 ILNPFIQSKAIQG
+667 ILNPFYQTKAIQG
-680 VYDISPIFRM
+680 VYDISPIFSM
-690 NAKLQWSS
+690 DAKLQWSS
-698 HDGRWGLRINGN
+698 HDGKWGLRLNGN
-710 NIFNNKYD
+710 NIFNNLYD

-726 DYRMKINYSWA
+726 DYRMKVNYNWA

-743 IYKFGGYKEKTV
+743 VYKFGDYKNKNV
-755 KEVDT
+755 KAVDT

>member
-1 MFRVTECTFRVT
+1 MVNKIFLLGLFL
-13 ECTFRDTEWPFRDTE
+13 
-28 WRFIINIKQ
+28 
-37 NYLSQNKSDVCTCF
+37 LSVANVKAQT
-51 YINFSYICGD
+51 
-61 YIQNKKLIKMNKF
+61 
-74 FLTSLLVAAAITA
+74 LTQT
-87 NAQDNTT
+87 
-94 KDSLTMETM
+94 DSLTMETM
-103 MHNIPEVMVKGSR
+103 LHNLPEVMVKGSR

-144 ALTRIPGVSNATG
+144 ALTRIPGVSDATG
-157 NISFS
+157 SISFS

-173 ATTLTQEQLAER
+173 ATTLTQEQLTER

-191 TQLAKAEVMLS
+191 AQLAKAEVMLS

-223 TNQLSGQII
+223 TNQLSGQVI
-232 GGLVQTKYAKGFGDL
+232 GGMKQSKYAKGFGDL
-247 YLSMQ
+247 YLSLQ

-259 AQYKL
+259 AQYKY

-273 SRIANHPLGNNRIHY
+273 SRIANHPLGNNRVYY

-294 KSFGITHDYRL
+294 KSFGITHNYRL

-316 LDVAYTGQW
+316 LDVAYTGHW
-325 DKTNSNSRTTGSSIS
+325 DKRCSNSNTTGSSIS
-340 GMHRDSH
+340 GMHHDSH

-353 DVNYALPFG
+353 DVNYSLPFG
-362 LTLSGSYTYYRTPQQ
+362 LTLNGSYTYYRTPQQ

-383 ITTENKNET
+383 MHTDESMSET

-410 ADQTHSLAHG
+410 ADQTHLLAHG

-467 FSKQINKAISL
+467 FSKQINKALSL

-527 STMSNVY
+527 STMSNVF
-534 YSSTYTEIHGNPDLK
+534 YSSTYSEIHGNPDLK
-549 PFSYSNVNLMWQIKR
+549 PFAYYNVNLMWQIKR

-575 PDYSVQLPYQ
+575 PDYFVQLPYQ
-585 TTDRMAVIMKETNF
+585 TTERMAVIMKETNF

-604 FGLQASAIFSA
+604 YGLQASVIFNA

-627 TYKHDKSSHFFDLP
+627 TYKHDKSSNFFDLP

-649 RLGGMASVK
+649 ILGGTASIK
-658 LCSTQDLRL
+658 LCQTQDLRL
-667 ILNPFIQSKAIQG
+667 ILNPFYQTKAIQG

-698 HDGRWGLRINGN
+698 HDGKWGLRLNGS
-710 NIFNNKYD
+710 NIFNNLYD

-726 DYRMKINYSWA
+726 DYRMKINYNWA

-743 IYKFGGYKEKTV
+743 IYKFGGYKEKNV
-755 KEVDT
+755 KAVDT

>member
-1 MFRVTECTFRVT
+1 MIFLLGLFL
-13 ECTFRDTEWPFRDTE
+13 
-28 WRFIINIKQ
+28 
-37 NYLSQNKSDVCTCF
+37 LSVANVKAQT
-51 YINFSYICGD
+51 
-61 YIQNKKLIKMNKF
+61 
-74 FLTSLLVAAAITA
+74 LTQT
-87 NAQDNTT
+87 
-94 KDSLTMETM
+94 DSLTMETM
-103 MHNIPEVMVKGSR
+103 LHNLPEVMVKGSR

-144 ALTRIPGVSNATG
+144 ALTRIPGVSDATG
-157 NISFS
+157 SISFS

-173 ATTLTQEQLAER
+173 ATTLTQEQLTER

-191 TQLAKAEVMLS
+191 AQLAKAEVMLS

-305 GMNYAF
+305 GMNYTF
-311 SKNHR
+311 SKNNR

-325 DKTNSNSRTTGSSIS
+325 DKTNSNSRTTGSCIS

-383 ITTENKNET
+383 MHTDESMPET

-410 ADQTHSLAHG
+410 ADQTHSLANC

-491 WDKWRVYPTLNAL
+491 WDKWRVYPMLNAL

-527 STMSNVY
+527 STMSNVF

-549 PFSYSNVNLMWQIKR
+549 PYSYYNVNLMWQIKR

-575 PDYSVQLPYQ
+575 PDYFVQLPYQ

-604 FGLQASAIFSA
+604 YGLQASVIFNA

-627 TYKHDKSSHFFDLP
+627 TYKHDKSSNFFDLP

-649 RLGGMASVK
+649 ILGGTASVK
-658 LCSTQDLRL
+658 LCNSQDLRL
-667 ILNPFIQSKAIQG
+667 ILNPFYQTKAIQG

-698 HDGRWGLRINGN
+698 HDGKWGLCLNGN
-710 NIFNNKYD
+710 NIFNNPYD

-726 DYRMKINYSWA
+726 DYRMKINYNWA

-743 IYKFGGYKEKTV
+743 VYKFGDYKNKNV
-755 KEVDT
+755 KAVDT

>member
-1 MFRVTECTFRVT
+1 MVNKIFLLGLFL
-13 ECTFRDTEWPFRDTE
+13 
-28 WRFIINIKQ
+28 
-37 NYLSQNKSDVCTCF
+37 LSVANVKAQT
-51 YINFSYICGD
+51 
-61 YIQNKKLIKMNKF
+61 
-74 FLTSLLVAAAITA
+74 LTHT
-87 NAQDNTT
+87 
-94 KDSLTMETM
+94 DSLTMENM
-103 MHNIPEVMVKGSR
+103 MHNLPEVMVKGSR

-144 ALTRIPGVSNATG
+144 ALTRIPGISDATG
-157 NISFS
+157 SISFS
-162 GNEVTLIINGQ
+162 GNEVTLIVNGQ
-173 ATTLTQEQLAER
+173 ATTLTQEQLTER

-191 TQLAKAEVMLS
+191 AQLAKAEVMLS

-223 TNQLSGQII
+223 ANQLSGQVI
-232 GGLVQTKYAKGFGDL
+232 GGMKQSKYAKGFGNL
-247 YLSMQ
+247 YLSLQ

-259 AQYKL
+259 AQYKY

-273 SRIANHPLGNNRIHY
+273 SRIANHPLGNNRVYY

-294 KSFGITHDYRL
+294 KSFGITRNYRL

-316 LDVAYTGQW
+316 LDVAYTGHW
-325 DKTNSNSRTTGSSIS
+325 DKRCSNSNTTGSSIS
-340 GMHRDSH
+340 GMHHDSH

-353 DVNYALPFG
+353 DVNYSLPFG
-362 LTLSGSYTYYRTPQQ
+362 LTLNGSYTYYRTPQQ

-383 ITTENKNET
+383 MHTDESMQET

-440 IDKDGS
+440 IDKDGTIQ
-446 VLPDGTSSVD
+446 PNGTSSVD
-456 LNERIWNIYAG
+456 NNERIWNIYAG
-467 FSKQINKAISL
+467 FSKQINKAISV

-527 STMSNVY
+527 STMSNVF
-534 YSSTYTEIHGNPDLK
+534 YSSTYSEIHGNPDLK
-549 PFSYSNVNLMWQIKR
+549 PFSYYNVNLMWQIKR

-575 PDYSVQLPYQ
+575 PDYFVQLPYQ
-585 TTDRMAVIMKETNF
+585 TTERMAVIMKETNF

-604 FGLQASAIFSA
+604 YGLQASVIFNA

-627 TYKHDKSSHFFDLP
+627 TYKHDKSSNFFDLP

-649 RLGGMASVK
+649 ILGGTASVK
-658 LCSTQDLRL
+658 LCNTQDLRL
-667 ILNPFIQSKAIQG
+667 ILNPFFQSKAIQG
-680 VYDISPIFRM
+680 VYDISPVFRM

-698 HDGRWGLRINGN
+698 RDGKWGLRLNGS
-710 NIFNNKYD
+710 NIFNNLYD

-726 DYRMKINYSWA
+726 DYRMKINYNWA
-737 SVTFAV
+737 SVTFGV
-743 IYKFGGYKEKTV
+743 IYKFGGYKEKKV

>member
-1 MFRVTECTFRVT
+1 MANKIFLLGLFL
-13 ECTFRDTEWPFRDTE
+13 
-28 WRFIINIKQ
+28 
-37 NYLSQNKSDVCTCF
+37 LSVANVKAQT
-51 YINFSYICGD
+51 
-61 YIQNKKLIKMNKF
+61 
-74 FLTSLLVAAAITA
+74 LTQT
-87 NAQDNTT
+87 
-94 KDSLTMETM
+94 DSLTMETM
-103 MHNIPEVMVKGSR
+103 LHNLPEVMVKGSR

-144 ALTRIPGVSNATG
+144 ALTRIPGVSDATG
-157 NISFS
+157 SISFS

-173 ATTLTQEQLAER
+173 ATTLTQEQLTER

-191 TQLAKAEVMLS
+191 AQLAKAEVMLS

-232 GGLVQTKYAKGFGDL
+232 GGMRQNKYANEFGNL
-247 YLSMQ
+247 YLSLQ

-259 AQYKL
+259 AQYKY

-273 SRIANHPLGNNRIHY
+273 SRIANHPLGNNRIYY

-305 GMNYAF
+305 GMNYTF
-311 SKNHR
+311 SKNNR

-504 WNVNDNHLLNLSF
+504 WNINDNHLLNLSF

-527 STMSNVY
+527 STMSNVF

-549 PFSYSNVNLMWQIKR
+549 PFSYYNVNLMWQIKR

-649 RLGGMASVK
+649 RLGGTASVK

-698 HDGRWGLRINGN
+698 HDGRWGLRLNGN

-743 IYKFGGYKEKTV
+743 IYKFGGYKEKNV
-755 KEVDT
+755 KAVDT
-760 SRMGH
+760 SRMGHCGWYNF

>member
-1 MFRVTECTFRVT
+1 
-13 ECTFRDTEWPFRDTE
+13 
-28 WRFIINIKQ
+28 
-37 NYLSQNKSDVCTCF
+37 
-51 YINFSYICGD
+51 
-61 YIQNKKLIKMNKF
+61 MNKF

-144 ALTRIPGVSNATG
+144 ALTHIPGVSNATG

-162 GNEVTLIINGQ
+162 GNEVTLIVNGQ

-191 TQLAKAEVMLS
+191 AHLAKAEVMLS

-294 KSFGITHDYRL
+294 KSFGITHNYRL
-305 GMNYAF
+305 GMNYTF

-410 ADQTHSLAHG
+410 ADQTHSLSHG

-527 STMSNVY
+527 STMSNVF

-549 PFSYSNVNLMWQIKR
+549 PFSYYNVNLMWQIKR

-575 PDYSVQLPYQ
+575 PDYFVQLPYQ

-599 DYSNS
+599 DFSNS
-604 FGLQASAIFSA
+604 YGLQASAIFSA

-627 TYKHDKSSHFFDLP
+627 TYKHDKSCNFFDLP

-649 RLGGMASVK
+649 ILGGTASIK
-658 LCSTQDLRL
+658 LSSTQDLRL
-667 ILNPFIQSKAIQG
+667 ILNPFYQTKAIQG

-698 HDGRWGLRINGN
+698 HDGKWGVRLNGS
-710 NIFNNKYD
+710 NIFNNRFD

-726 DYRMKINYSWA
+726 DYRMKINYNWA

>member
-1 MFRVTECTFRVT
+1 MANKI
-13 ECTFRDTEWPFRDTE
+13 
-28 WRFIINIKQ
+28 FILGLFL
-37 NYLSQNKSDVCTCF
+37 LS
-51 YINFSYICGD
+51 
-61 YIQNKKLIKMNKF
+61 
-74 FLTSLLVAAAITA
+74 VA
-87 NAQDNTT
+87 NVKAQAQTQT
-94 KDSLTMETM
+94 DSLTMETM
-103 MHNIPEVMVKGSR
+103 LHNLPEVMVKGSR

-144 ALTRIPGVSNATG
+144 ALTRIPGVSDATG
-157 NISFS
+157 SISFS

-173 ATTLTQEQLAER
+173 ATTLTQEQLTER

-191 TQLAKAEVMLS
+191 AQLSKAEVMLS
-202 APARYHVRG
+202 APARNHVRG

-232 GGLVQTKYAKGFGDL
+232 GGMRQNKYANEFGNL
-247 YLSMQ
+247 YLSLQ
-252 RGKFGLD
+252 RDKFGLD
-259 AQYKL
+259 AQYKY

-273 SRIANHPLGNNRIHY
+273 SRIANHPLGNNRVYY

-305 GMNYAF
+305 GMNYTF
-311 SKNHR
+311 SKNNR
-316 LDVAYTGQW
+316 LDIAYTGQW

-340 GMHRDSH
+340 GMHHDSH

-527 STMSNVY
+527 STMSNVF

-549 PFSYSNVNLMWQIKR
+549 PFSYYNVNLMWQIKR

-649 RLGGMASVK
+649 RLGGTASVK

-698 HDGRWGLRINGN
+698 HDGKWGLRLNGN
-710 NIFNNKYD
+710 NIFNNLYD

-726 DYRMKINYSWA
+726 DYRMKINYNWA

>member
-1 MFRVTECTFRVT
+1 MVNKIFLLGLFLLSVTNVKAQT
-13 ECTFRDTEWPFRDTE
+13 
-28 WRFIINIKQ
+28 
-37 NYLSQNKSDVCTCF
+37 
-51 YINFSYICGD
+51 
-61 YIQNKKLIKMNKF
+61 
-74 FLTSLLVAAAITA
+74 LTHT
-87 NAQDNTT
+87 
-94 KDSLTMETM
+94 DSLTMENM
-103 MHNIPEVMVKGSR
+103 MHNLPEVMVKGSR

-122 RGMLSYNMP
+122 RGKLSYNMP

-144 ALTRIPGVSNATG
+144 ALTRIPGISDATG
-157 NISFS
+157 SISFS
-162 GNEVTLIINGQ
+162 GNEVTLIVNGQ
-173 ATTLTQEQLAER
+173 ATTLTQEQLTER

-191 TQLAKAEVMLS
+191 AQLAKAEVMLS

-211 MAINIVTKDYAG
+211 MAINIVTNDYAG

-232 GGLVQTKYAKGFGDL
+232 GGMRQNKYANEFGNL
-247 YLSMQ
+247 YLSLQ

-259 AQYKL
+259 AQYKY

-273 SRIANHPLGNNRIHY
+273 SRIANHPLGNNRVYY

-294 KSFGITHDYRL
+294 KSFGITHNYRL

-316 LDVAYTGQW
+316 LDVAYTGHW
-325 DKTNSNSRTTGSSIS
+325 DKRCSNSNTTGSSIS
-340 GMHRDSH
+340 GMHHDSH

-353 DVNYALPFG
+353 DVNYSLPFG
-362 LTLSGSYTYYRTPQQ
+362 LTLNGSYTYYRTPQQ

-383 ITTENKNET
+383 MHTDESMPGT
-392 ERNLTSGSEQTI
+392 ERNLISGSEQTI

-427 KGQFTS
+427 KGQFTI

-440 IDKDGS
+440 IDKDGTIQ
-446 VLPDGTSSVD
+446 PNGTSSVD
-456 LNERIWNIYAG
+456 NNERIWNIYAG
-467 FSKQINKAISL
+467 FSKQINKALSL

-491 WDKWRVYPTLNAL
+491 WDKWRIYPTLNAL
-504 WNVNDNHLLNLSF
+504 WHVNDNHLLNLSF

-527 STMSNVY
+527 STMSNVF
-534 YSSTYTEIHGNPDLK
+534 YSSTYSEIHGNPDLK
-549 PFSYSNVNLMWQIKR
+549 PYSYYNVNLMWQIKR

-599 DYSNS
+599 NYENS
-604 FGLQASAIFSA
+604 FGLQASAMFSA

-627 TYKHDKSSHFFDLP
+627 IYKHDKSDYFFDLP
-641 FNRKKLSV
+641 FNRKKLTAV
-649 RLGGMASVK
+649 LGGTASIK
-658 LCSTQDLRL
+658 FCHTQDLRL
-667 ILNPFIQSKAIQG
+667 ILNPFFQSKAIQG
-680 VYDISPIFRM
+680 VYDVSPIFKM
-690 NAKLQWSS
+690 NAKIQWTS
-698 HDGRWGLRINGN
+698 HDGKWGLRLNGS
-710 NIFNNKYD
+710 NIFNNLYD

-726 DYRMKINYSWA
+726 DYRMKINYNWA
-737 SVTFAV
+737 SVTFGV
-743 IYKFGGYKEKTV
+743 IYKFGGYKEKKV

>member
-1 MFRVTECTFRVT
+1 
-13 ECTFRDTEWPFRDTE
+13 
-28 WRFIINIKQ
+28 
-37 NYLSQNKSDVCTCF
+37 
-51 YINFSYICGD
+51 
-61 YIQNKKLIKMNKF
+61 MNRIF
-74 FLTSLLVAAAITA
+74 FMGIFVALTITA
-87 NAQDNTT
+87 NAQDNIP

-103 MHNIPEVMVKGSR
+103 LHNLPEVMVKGSR

-144 ALTRIPGVSNATG
+144 ALTRIPGVSDATG
-157 NISFS
+157 SISFS

-173 ATTLTQEQLAER
+173 TTTLTQVQLTER

-191 TQLAKAEVMLS
+191 AQLSKAEVMLS

-223 TNQLSGQII
+223 TNQLSGQVI
-232 GGLVQTKYAKGFGDL
+232 GGMKQSKYAKGFGDL
-247 YLSMQ
+247 YLSLQ

-259 AQYKL
+259 AQYKY

-273 SRIANHPLGNNRIHY
+273 SRIANHPLGNNRVYY

-294 KSFGITHDYRL
+294 KSFGITHNYRL

-316 LDVAYTGQW
+316 LDVAYTGHW
-325 DKTNSNSRTTGSSIS
+325 DKRCSNSNTTGSSIS
-340 GMHRDSH
+340 GMHHDSH

-362 LTLSGSYTYYRTPQQ
+362 LTLNGSYTYYRTPQQ

-383 ITTENKNET
+383 MHTDESMSET

-410 ADQTHSLAHG
+410 ADQTHLLAHG

-456 LNERIWNIYAG
+456 LNERIWNLYAG
-467 FSKQINKAISL
+467 FSKQINKALSL

-527 STMSNVY
+527 STMSNVF
-534 YSSTYTEIHGNPDLK
+534 YSSTYSEIHGNPDLK
-549 PFSYSNVNLMWQIKR
+549 PFSYYNVNLMWQIKR

-599 DYSNS
+599 NYSNS
-604 FGLQASAIFSA
+604 FGLQVSAIFSA

-641 FNRKKLSV
+641 FDRKKLTAA
-649 RLGGMASVK
+649 LGGTASIR
-658 LCSTQDLRL
+658 LCRAQDLRL
-667 ILNPFIQSKAIQG
+667 ILNPFFQSKAIQG
-680 VYDISPIFRM
+680 VYDISPVFRM

-698 HDGRWGLRINGN
+698 HDGKWGLRINGN
-710 NIFNNKYD
+710 NIFNYEFD

-726 DYRMKINYSWA
+726 NYRMKLNYNWA

-743 IYKFGGYKEKTV
+743 IYKFGGYKEKNI
-755 KEVDT
+755 KKVDT

>member
-1 MFRVTECTFRVT
+1 MANKIFLLGLFL
-13 ECTFRDTEWPFRDTE
+13 
-28 WRFIINIKQ
+28 
-37 NYLSQNKSDVCTCF
+37 LSVANVKAQT
-51 YINFSYICGD
+51 
-61 YIQNKKLIKMNKF
+61 
-74 FLTSLLVAAAITA
+74 LTQT
-87 NAQDNTT
+87 
-94 KDSLTMETM
+94 DSLTMETM
-103 MHNIPEVMVKGSR
+103 LHNLPEVMVKGSR

-144 ALTRIPGVSNATG
+144 ALTRIPGVSDATG
-157 NISFS
+157 SISFS

-173 ATTLTQEQLAER
+173 ATTLTQEQLTER

-191 TQLAKAEVMLS
+191 AQLAKAEVLLS

-232 GGLVQTKYAKGFGDL
+232 GGMRQNKYANEFGNL
-247 YLSMQ
+247 YLSLQ

-259 AQYKL
+259 AQYKY

-273 SRIANHPLGNNRIHY
+273 SRIANHPLGNNRVYY

-311 SKNHR
+311 GKNHR
-316 LDVAYTGQW
+316 LDVAYTGRW
-325 DKTNSNSRTTGSSIS
+325 NKTNSNSRTTGSSIS

-353 DVNYALPFG
+353 DVNYVLPFG

-527 STMSNVY
+527 STMSNVF

-549 PFSYSNVNLMWQIKR
+549 PFSYYNVNLMWQIKR

-649 RLGGMASVK
+649 RLGGTASVK

-698 HDGRWGLRINGN
+698 HDGRWGLRLNGN

-743 IYKFGGYKEKTV
+743 IYKFGGYKEKNV
-755 KEVDT
+755 KAVDT

>member
-1 MFRVTECTFRVT
+1 MANKIFLLGLFL
-13 ECTFRDTEWPFRDTE
+13 
-28 WRFIINIKQ
+28 
-37 NYLSQNKSDVCTCF
+37 LS
-51 YINFSYICGD
+51 
-61 YIQNKKLIKMNKF
+61 
-74 FLTSLLVAAAITA
+74 VA
-87 NAQDNTT
+87 NVKAQTRT
-94 KDSLTMETM
+94 QTDSLTMETM
-103 MHNIPEVMVKGSR
+103 LHNLPEVMVKGTR

-144 ALTRIPGVSNATG
+144 ALTRIPGVSDATG
-157 NISFS
+157 SISFS

-173 ATTLTQEQLAER
+173 ATTLTQEQLTER

-191 TQLAKAEVMLS
+191 AQLAKAEVMLS

-223 TNQLSGQII
+223 TNQLSGQVI
-232 GGLVQTKYAKGFGDL
+232 GGMKQSKYAKGFGDL
-247 YLSMQ
+247 YLSLQ

-259 AQYKL
+259 AQYKY

-273 SRIANHPLGNNRIHY
+273 SRIANHPLGNNRVYY

-294 KSFGITHDYRL
+294 KSFGITHNYRL

-316 LDVAYTGQW
+316 LDVAYTGHW
-325 DKTNSNSRTTGSSIS
+325 DKRCSNSNTTGSSIS
-340 GMHRDSH
+340 GMHHDSH

-353 DVNYALPFG
+353 DVNYSLPFG
-362 LTLSGSYTYYRTPQQ
+362 LTLNGSYTYYRTPQQ

-383 ITTENKNET
+383 MHTDESMSET

-410 ADQTHSLAHG
+410 ADQTHLLAHG

-456 LNERIWNIYAG
+456 LNERIWNLYAG
-467 FSKQINKAISL
+467 FSKQINKALSL

-527 STMSNVY
+527 STMSNVF
-534 YSSTYTEIHGNPDLK
+534 YSSTYSEIHGNPDLK
-549 PFSYSNVNLMWQIKR
+549 PFAYYNVNLMWQIKR

-575 PDYSVQLPYQ
+575 PDYFVQLPYQ
-585 TTDRMAVIMKETNF
+585 TTECMAVIMKETNF

-604 FGLQASAIFSA
+604 YGLQASVIFNA

-627 TYKHDKSSHFFDLP
+627 TYKHDKSSNFFDLP
-641 FNRKKLSV
+641 FNRKKFSV
-649 RLGGMASVK
+649 ILGGTASVK
-658 LCSTQDLRL
+658 LCNTQDLRL
-667 ILNPFIQSKAIQG
+667 ILNPFYQTKAIQG

-698 HDGRWGLRINGN
+698 HDGKWGLRLNGS
-710 NIFNNKYD
+710 NIFNNLYD

-726 DYRMKINYSWA
+726 DYRMKINYNWA

-743 IYKFGGYKEKTV
+743 IYKFGGYKEKNV
-755 KEVDT
+755 KAVDT

>member
-1 MFRVTECTFRVT
+1 MNRLF
-13 ECTFRDTEWPFRDTE
+13 
-28 WRFIINIKQ
+28 FIG
-37 NYLSQNKSDVCTCF
+37 V
-51 YINFSYICGD
+51 
-61 YIQNKKLIKMNKF
+61 
-74 FLTSLLVAAAITA
+74 LVASAITA
-87 NAQDNTT
+87 NAQDNGQ
-94 KDSLTMETM
+94 KDSLTMESM
-103 MHNIPEVMVKGSR
+103 MHNLPEVMVKGSR

-144 ALTRIPGVSNATG
+144 ALTRIPGVSDVTG
-157 NISFS
+157 SISFS
-162 GNEVTLIINGQ
+162 GNEVTLIVNGQ
-173 ATTLTQEQLAER
+173 ATTLTQEQLTER

-191 TQLAKAEVMLS
+191 AQLSKAEVMLS

-232 GGLVQTKYAKGFGDL
+232 GGMRQNKYANEFGNL
-247 YLSMQ
+247 YLSLQ

-259 AQYKL
+259 AQYKY

-305 GMNYAF
+305 GMNYTF

-456 LNERIWNIYAG
+456 LNERIWNLYAG
-467 FSKQINKAISL
+467 FSKQINKTLSL

-527 STMSNVY
+527 STMSNVF
-534 YSSTYTEIHGNPDLK
+534 YSSTYSEIHGNPDLK
-549 PFSYSNVNLMWQIKR
+549 PFAYYNVNLMWQIKR

-575 PDYSVQLPYQ
+575 PDYFVQLPYQ
-585 TTDRMAVIMKETNF
+585 TTERMAVIMKETNF

-604 FGLQASAIFSA
+604 YGLQASAIFSA
-615 GKWLNGNVFAVG
+615 GKWLNCNVFAVG
-627 TYKHDKSSHFFDLP
+627 TYKHDKSRNFFDLP
-641 FNRKKLSV
+641 FNRKKLSII
-649 RLGGMASVK
+649 LGGTASVK

-667 ILNPFIQSKAIQG
+667 ILNPFYQTKAIQG
-680 VYDISPIFRM
+680 VYDISPIFSM

-698 HDGRWGLRINGN
+698 HDGKWGVRLNGS
-710 NIFNNKYD
+710 NIFNNRFD

-726 DYRMKINYSWA
+726 DYRMKVNYNWS
-737 SVTFAV
+737 SFTFAV

>member
-1 MFRVTECTFRVT
+1 MANKIFLLGLFL
-13 ECTFRDTEWPFRDTE
+13 
-28 WRFIINIKQ
+28 
-37 NYLSQNKSDVCTCF
+37 LSVANVKAQT
-51 YINFSYICGD
+51 
-61 YIQNKKLIKMNKF
+61 
-74 FLTSLLVAAAITA
+74 LTQT
-87 NAQDNTT
+87 
-94 KDSLTMETM
+94 DSLTMETM
-103 MHNIPEVMVKGSR
+103 LHNLPEVMVKGSR

-144 ALTRIPGVSNATG
+144 ALTRIPGVSDATG
-157 NISFS
+157 SISFS

-173 ATTLTQEQLAER
+173 ATTLTQEQLTER

-191 TQLAKAEVMLS
+191 AQLAKAEVLLS

-232 GGLVQTKYAKGFGDL
+232 GGMRQNKYANEFGNL
-247 YLSMQ
+247 YLSLQ

-259 AQYKL
+259 AQYKY

-311 SKNHR
+311 GKNHR
-316 LDVAYTGQW
+316 LDVAYTGRW
-325 DKTNSNSRTTGSSIS
+325 NKTNSNSRTTGSSIS

-527 STMSNVY
+527 STMSNVF

-549 PFSYSNVNLMWQIKR
+549 PFSYYNVNLMWQIKR

-599 DYSNS
+599 DYSDS

-615 GKWLNGNVFAVG
+615 GKWLDGNVFAVG

-649 RLGGMASVK
+649 RLGGTASVK

-743 IYKFGGYKEKTV
+743 IYKFGGYKEKNV
-755 KEVDT
+755 KAVDT

>member
-1 MFRVTECTFRVT
+1 MANKIFLLGLFL
-13 ECTFRDTEWPFRDTE
+13 
-28 WRFIINIKQ
+28 
-37 NYLSQNKSDVCTCF
+37 LSVANVKAQT
-51 YINFSYICGD
+51 
-61 YIQNKKLIKMNKF
+61 
-74 FLTSLLVAAAITA
+74 LTQT
-87 NAQDNTT
+87 
-94 KDSLTMETM
+94 DSLTMETM
-103 MHNIPEVMVKGSR
+103 LHNLPEVMVKGSR

-144 ALTRIPGVSNATG
+144 ALTRIPGISDATG
-157 NISFS
+157 SISFS

-173 ATTLTQEQLAER
+173 ATTLTQEQLTER

-191 TQLAKAEVMLS
+191 AQLAKAEVMLS

-223 TNQLSGQII
+223 TNQLSGQVI
-232 GGLVQTKYAKGFGDL
+232 GGMKQSKYAKGFGDL
-247 YLSMQ
+247 YLSLQ

-259 AQYKL
+259 AQYKY

-273 SRIANHPLGNNRIHY
+273 SRIANHPLGNNRVYY

-294 KSFGITHDYRL
+294 KSFGITHNYRL

-316 LDVAYTGQW
+316 LDVAYTGHW
-325 DKTNSNSRTTGSSIS
+325 DKRCSNSNTTGSSIS
-340 GMHRDSH
+340 GMHHDSH

-353 DVNYALPFG
+353 DVNYSLPFG
-362 LTLSGSYTYYRTPQQ
+362 LTLNGSYTYYRTPQQ

-383 ITTENKNET
+383 MHTDESMSET

-410 ADQTHSLAHG
+410 ADQTHLLAHG

-456 LNERIWNIYAG
+456 LNERIWNLYAG
-467 FSKQINKAISL
+467 FSKQINKTLSL

-527 STMSNVY
+527 STMSNVF
-534 YSSTYTEIHGNPDLK
+534 YSSTYSEIHGNPDLK
-549 PFSYSNVNLMWQIKR
+549 PFSYYNVNLMWQIKR

-575 PDYSVQLPYQ
+575 PDYFVQLPYQ
-585 TTDRMAVIMKETNF
+585 TTERMAVIMKETNF

-604 FGLQASAIFSA
+604 YGLQASVIFNA

-627 TYKHDKSSHFFDLP
+627 TYKHDKSSNFFDLP
-641 FNRKKLSV
+641 FNRKKFSV
-649 RLGGMASVK
+649 ILGGTASVK
-658 LCSTQDLRL
+658 LCNTQDLRL
-667 ILNPFIQSKAIQG
+667 ILNPFYQTKAIQG

-698 HDGRWGLRINGN
+698 HDGKWGLRLNGS
-710 NIFNNKYD
+710 NIFNNLYD

-726 DYRMKINYSWA
+726 DYRMKINYNWA

-743 IYKFGGYKEKTV
+743 IYKFGGYKEKNV
-755 KEVDT
+755 KAVDT

>member
-1 MFRVTECTFRVT
+1 MDNKVFLLGLFL
-13 ECTFRDTEWPFRDTE
+13 
-28 WRFIINIKQ
+28 
-37 NYLSQNKSDVCTCF
+37 LSVANVKAQT
-51 YINFSYICGD
+51 
-61 YIQNKKLIKMNKF
+61 
-74 FLTSLLVAAAITA
+74 LTHT
-87 NAQDNTT
+87 
-94 KDSLTMETM
+94 DSLTMENM
-103 MHNIPEVMVKGSR
+103 MHNLPEVMVKGSR

-144 ALTRIPGVSNATG
+144 ALTRIPGISDATG
-157 NISFS
+157 SISFS

-173 ATTLTQEQLAER
+173 ATTLTQEQLTER

-191 TQLAKAEVMLS
+191 AQLAKAEVMLS

-232 GGLVQTKYAKGFGDL
+232 GGMRQNKYANEFGNL
-247 YLSMQ
+247 YLSLQ

-259 AQYKL
+259 AQYKY

-273 SRIANHPLGNNRIHY
+273 SRIANHPLGNNRVYY

-316 LDVAYTGQW
+316 LDVAYTGHW
-325 DKTNSNSRTTGSSIS
+325 DKTCSNSNTTGSSIS
-340 GMHRDSH
+340 GMHHDSH

-353 DVNYALPFG
+353 DVNYSLPFG
-362 LTLSGSYTYYRTPQQ
+362 LTLNGSYTYYRTPQQ
-377 QALDGT
+377 QVLDGT
-383 ITTENKNET
+383 MHTDESMPET

-440 IDKDGS
+440 IDKDGTIQ
-446 VLPDGTSSVD
+446 PNGTSSVD
-456 LNERIWNIYAG
+456 NNERIWNIYAG
-467 FSKQINKAISL
+467 FSKQINKALSL

-527 STMSNVY
+527 STMSNVF
-534 YSSTYTEIHGNPDLK
+534 YSSTYSEIHGNPDLK
-549 PFSYSNVNLMWQIKR
+549 PFAYYNVNLMWQIKR

-575 PDYSVQLPYQ
+575 PDYFVQLPYQ
-585 TTDRMAVIMKETNF
+585 TTERMAVIMKETNF

-604 FGLQASAIFSA
+604 YGLQASVIFNA

-627 TYKHDKSSHFFDLP
+627 TYKHDKSSNFFDLP

-649 RLGGMASVK
+649 ILGGTASVK
-658 LCSTQDLRL
+658 LCNTQDLRL
-667 ILNPFIQSKAIQG
+667 ILNPFYQTKAIQG

-698 HDGRWGLRINGN
+698 HDGKWGLRLNGS
-710 NIFNNKYD
+710 NIFNNLYD

-726 DYRMKINYSWA
+726 DYRMKINYNWA

-743 IYKFGGYKEKTV
+743 IYKFGGYKEKNV
-755 KEVDT
+755 KAVDT

>member
-1 MFRVTECTFRVT
+1 MANKIFLLGLFL
-13 ECTFRDTEWPFRDTE
+13 
-28 WRFIINIKQ
+28 
-37 NYLSQNKSDVCTCF
+37 LSVANVKAQT
-51 YINFSYICGD
+51 
-61 YIQNKKLIKMNKF
+61 
-74 FLTSLLVAAAITA
+74 LTQT
-87 NAQDNTT
+87 
-94 KDSLTMETM
+94 DSLTMETM
-103 MHNIPEVMVKGSR
+103 LHNLPEVMVKGSR

-144 ALTRIPGVSNATG
+144 ALTRIPGVSDATG
-157 NISFS
+157 SISFS

-173 ATTLTQEQLAER
+173 ATTLTQEQLTER

-191 TQLAKAEVMLS
+191 AQLAKAEVMLS

-232 GGLVQTKYAKGFGDL
+232 GGMRQNKYANEFGNL
-247 YLSMQ
+247 YLSLQ

-259 AQYKL
+259 AQYKY

-273 SRIANHPLGNNRIHY
+273 SRIANHPQSNNRVYY

-325 DKTNSNSRTTGSSIS
+325 DKTSSNNRTTGSSIS

-383 ITTENKNET
+383 MTAENKNET

-440 IDKDGS
+440 IDKDGTI
-446 VLPDGTSSVD
+446 LPDGTSSVD
-456 LNERIWNIYAG
+456 NNERIWNIYAG

-527 STMSNVY
+527 STMSNVF

-549 PFSYSNVNLMWQIKR
+549 PFSYYNVNLMWQIKR

-649 RLGGMASVK
+649 RLGGTASVK

-698 HDGRWGLRINGN
+698 HDGRWGLRLNGN

>member
-1 MFRVTECTFRVT
+1 MVNKIFLLGLFL
-13 ECTFRDTEWPFRDTE
+13 
-28 WRFIINIKQ
+28 
-37 NYLSQNKSDVCTCF
+37 LSVANVKAQT
-51 YINFSYICGD
+51 
-61 YIQNKKLIKMNKF
+61 
-74 FLTSLLVAAAITA
+74 LTHT
-87 NAQDNTT
+87 
-94 KDSLTMETM
+94 DSLTMENM
-103 MHNIPEVMVKGSR
+103 MHNLPEVMVKGSR

-144 ALTRIPGVSNATG
+144 ALTRIPGISDATG
-157 NISFS
+157 SISFS
-162 GNEVTLIINGQ
+162 GNEVTLIVNGQ
-173 ATTLTQEQLAER
+173 ATTLTQEQLTER

-191 TQLAKAEVMLS
+191 AQLAKAEVMLS

-223 TNQLSGQII
+223 TNQLSGQVI
-232 GGLVQTKYAKGFGDL
+232 GGMKQSKYAKGFGDL
-247 YLSMQ
+247 YLSLQ

-259 AQYKL
+259 AQYKY

-273 SRIANHPLGNNRIHY
+273 SRIANHPLGNNRVYY

-294 KSFGITHDYRL
+294 KSFGITHNYRL

-316 LDVAYTGQW
+316 LDVAYTGHW
-325 DKTNSNSRTTGSSIS
+325 DKRCSNSNTTGSSIS
-340 GMHRDSH
+340 GMHHDSH

-353 DVNYALPFG
+353 DVNYSLPFG
-362 LTLSGSYTYYRTPQQ
+362 LTLNGSYTYYRTPQQ

-383 ITTENKNET
+383 MHTDESMLET

-440 IDKDGS
+440 IDKDGTIQ
-446 VLPDGTSSVD
+446 PNGTSSVD
-456 LNERIWNIYAG
+456 NNERIWNIYAG
-467 FSKQINKAISL
+467 FSKQINKAISV

-527 STMSNVY
+527 STMSNVF
-534 YSSTYTEIHGNPDLK
+534 YSSTYSEIHGNPDLK
-549 PFSYSNVNLMWQIKR
+549 PFSYYNVNLIWQIKR

-575 PDYSVQLPYQ
+575 PDYFVQLPYQ
-585 TTDRMAVIMKETNF
+585 TTERMAVIMKETNF

-604 FGLQASAIFSA
+604 YGLQASVIFNA

-627 TYKHDKSSHFFDLP
+627 TYKHDKSSNFFDLP

-649 RLGGMASVK
+649 ILGGTASVK
-658 LCSTQDLRL
+658 LCNTQDLRL
-667 ILNPFIQSKAIQG
+667 ILNPFFQSKAIQG
-680 VYDISPIFRM
+680 VYDISPVFRM

-698 HDGRWGLRINGN
+698 HDGKWGLRLNGS
-710 NIFNNKYD
+710 NIFNNLYD

-726 DYRMKINYSWA
+726 DYRMKINYNWA

-743 IYKFGGYKEKTV
+743 IYKFGGYKEKNV
-755 KEVDT
+755 KAVDT

>member
-1 MFRVTECTFRVT
+1 MNRLF
-13 ECTFRDTEWPFRDTE
+13 
-28 WRFIINIKQ
+28 FIG
-37 NYLSQNKSDVCTCF
+37 V
-51 YINFSYICGD
+51 
-61 YIQNKKLIKMNKF
+61 
-74 FLTSLLVAAAITA
+74 LVASAITA
-87 NAQDNTT
+87 NAQDNGQ
-94 KDSLTMETM
+94 KDSLTMESM
-103 MHNIPEVMVKGSR
+103 MHNLPEVMVKGSR

-144 ALTRIPGVSNATG
+144 ALTRIPGVSDATG
-157 NISFS
+157 SISFS
-162 GNEVTLIINGQ
+162 GNEVTLIVNGQ

-191 TQLAKAEVMLS
+191 ARLSKAEVMLS

-223 TNQLSGQII
+223 NNQLSGQII
-232 GGLVQTKYAKGFGDL
+232 GGMRQNKYANEFGNL
-247 YLSMQ
+247 YLSLQ
-252 RGKFGLD
+252 RDKFGLD
-259 AQYKL
+259 AQYKY

-311 SKNHR
+311 SKSHR

-362 LTLSGSYTYYRTPQQ
+362 LTFSGSYTYYRTPQH

-440 IDKDGS
+440 IDKDGTI
-446 VLPDGTSSVD
+446 LPDGTSSVD
-456 LNERIWNIYAG
+456 NNERIWNIYAG

-478 EASVAAEQYHSPI
+478 EASVAAEQYHSPV

-517 SSNSEFPSYW
+517 SSDSEYPSYW
-527 STMSNVY
+527 STMSNVF

-549 PFSYSNVNLMWQIKR
+549 PFSYYNVNLMWQIKR

-575 PDYSVQLPYQ
+575 PDYFVQLPYQ

-627 TYKHDKSSHFFDLP
+627 TYKHDKSRNFFDLP
-641 FNRKKLSV
+641 FDRKKLSV
-649 RLGGMASVK
+649 ILGGTASVK

-667 ILNPFIQSKAIQG
+667 ILNPFYQTKAIQG
-680 VYDISPIFRM
+680 VYDISPIFSM
-690 NAKLQWSS
+690 DAKLQWSS
-698 HDGRWGLRINGN
+698 HDRKWGVRLNGS
-710 NIFNNKYD
+710 NIFNNRFD
-718 TRSVQGNQ
+718 TSSVQGNQ
-726 DYRMKINYSWA
+726 DYRMKVNYNWS
-737 SVTFAV
+737 SFTFAV

>member
-1 MFRVTECTFRVT
+1 MVNKIFLLGLFL
-13 ECTFRDTEWPFRDTE
+13 
-28 WRFIINIKQ
+28 
-37 NYLSQNKSDVCTCF
+37 LSVANVKAQT
-51 YINFSYICGD
+51 
-61 YIQNKKLIKMNKF
+61 
-74 FLTSLLVAAAITA
+74 LTHT
-87 NAQDNTT
+87 
-94 KDSLTMETM
+94 DSLTMENM
-103 MHNIPEVMVKGSR
+103 MHNLPEVMVKGSR

-144 ALTRIPGVSNATG
+144 ALTRIPGISDATG
-157 NISFS
+157 SISFS
-162 GNEVTLIINGQ
+162 GNEVTLIVNGQ
-173 ATTLTQEQLAER
+173 ATTLTQEQLTER

-191 TQLAKAEVMLS
+191 AQLAKAEVMLS

-223 TNQLSGQII
+223 TNQLSGQVI
-232 GGLVQTKYAKGFGDL
+232 GGMKQSKYAKGFGDL
-247 YLSMQ
+247 YLSLQ

-259 AQYKL
+259 AQYKY

-273 SRIANHPLGNNRIHY
+273 SRIANHPLGNNRVYY

-294 KSFGITHDYRL
+294 KSFGITHNYRL

-316 LDVAYTGQW
+316 LDVAYTGHW
-325 DKTNSNSRTTGSSIS
+325 DKSCSNSNTTGSSIS
-340 GMHRDSH
+340 GMHHDSH

-353 DVNYALPFG
+353 DVNYSLPFG
-362 LTLSGSYTYYRTPQQ
+362 LTLNGSYTYYRTPQQ

-383 ITTENKNET
+383 MHTDESMQET

-440 IDKDGS
+440 IDKDGTIQ
-446 VLPDGTSSVD
+446 PNGTSSVD
-456 LNERIWNIYAG
+456 NNERIWNIYAG
-467 FSKQINKAISL
+467 FSKQINKAISV

-527 STMSNVY
+527 STMSNVF
-534 YSSTYTEIHGNPDLK
+534 YSSTYSEIHGNPDLK
-549 PFSYSNVNLMWQIKR
+549 PFSYYNVNLMWQIKR

-575 PDYSVQLPYQ
+575 PDYFVQLPYQ
-585 TTDRMAVIMKETNF
+585 TTERMAVIMKETNF

-604 FGLQASAIFSA
+604 YGLQASVVFNA

-627 TYKHDKSSHFFDLP
+627 TYKHDKSSNFFDLP

-649 RLGGMASVK
+649 ILGGTASVK
-658 LCSTQDLRL
+658 LCNTQDLRL
-667 ILNPFIQSKAIQG
+667 ILNPFFQSKAIQG
-680 VYDISPIFRM
+680 VYDISPVFRM

-698 HDGRWGLRINGN
+698 HDGKWGLRLNGS
-710 NIFNNKYD
+710 NIFNNLYD

-726 DYRMKINYSWA
+726 DYRMKINYNWA

-743 IYKFGGYKEKTV
+743 IYKFGGYKEKNV
-755 KEVDT
+755 KAVDT

>member
-1 MFRVTECTFRVT
+1 
-13 ECTFRDTEWPFRDTE
+13 
-28 WRFIINIKQ
+28 
-37 NYLSQNKSDVCTCF
+37 
-51 YINFSYICGD
+51 
-61 YIQNKKLIKMNKF
+61 MNRLL
-74 FLTSLLVAAAITA
+74 LTGLLVAAAITA
-87 NAQDNTT
+87 NAQDNAQ
-94 KDSLTMETM
+94 KDTLTMETM

-131 LLLKQLPADNAYE
+131 LLMKQLPADNAYE
-144 ALTRIPGVSNATG
+144 ALTHIPGVSNATG

-191 TQLAKAEVMLS
+191 AQLAKAEVMLS

-273 SRIANHPLGNNRIHY
+273 SRIANHPLGNNRVYY

-294 KSFGITHDYRL
+294 KSFGITHNYRL

-316 LDVAYTGQW
+316 LDVAYTGHW
-325 DKTNSNSRTTGSSIS
+325 DKRCSNSNTTGSSIS
-340 GMHRDSH
+340 GMHHDSH

-353 DVNYALPFG
+353 DVNYSLPFG
-362 LTLSGSYTYYRTPQQ
+362 LTLNGSYTYYRTPQQ

-383 ITTENKNET
+383 MHTDESMQET

-440 IDKDGS
+440 IDKDGTIQ
-446 VLPDGTSSVD
+446 PNGTSSVD
-456 LNERIWNIYAG
+456 NNERIWNIYAG
-467 FSKQINKAISL
+467 FSKQINKAISV

-527 STMSNVY
+527 STMSNVF
-534 YSSTYTEIHGNPDLK
+534 YSSTYSEIHGNPDLK
-549 PFSYSNVNLMWQIKR
+549 PFSYYNVNLMWQIKR

-575 PDYSVQLPYQ
+575 PDYFVQLPYQ
-585 TTDRMAVIMKETNF
+585 TTERMAVIMKETNF

-604 FGLQASAIFSA
+604 YGLQASVVFNA

-627 TYKHDKSSHFFDLP
+627 TYKHDKSSNFFDLP

-649 RLGGMASVK
+649 ILGGTASVK
-658 LCSTQDLRL
+658 LCNTQDLRL
-667 ILNPFIQSKAIQG
+667 ILNPFFQSKAIQG
-680 VYDISPIFRM
+680 VYDISPVFRM

-698 HDGRWGLRINGN
+698 HDGKWGLRLNGS
-710 NIFNNKYD
+710 NIFNNLYD

-726 DYRMKINYSWA
+726 DYRMKINYNWA

-743 IYKFGGYKEKTV
+743 IYKFGGYKEKNV
-755 KEVDT
+755 KAVDT

>member
-1 MFRVTECTFRVT
+1 MANKIFLLGLFL
-13 ECTFRDTEWPFRDTE
+13 
-28 WRFIINIKQ
+28 
-37 NYLSQNKSDVCTCF
+37 LSVVNVKAQT
-51 YINFSYICGD
+51 
-61 YIQNKKLIKMNKF
+61 
-74 FLTSLLVAAAITA
+74 LTQT
-87 NAQDNTT
+87 
-94 KDSLTMETM
+94 DSLTMETM
-103 MHNIPEVMVKGSR
+103 LHNLPEVMVKGSR

-144 ALTRIPGVSNATG
+144 ALTRIPGVSDATG
-157 NISFS
+157 SISFS

-173 ATTLTQEQLAER
+173 ATTLTQEQLTER

-191 TQLAKAEVMLS
+191 AQLAKAEVMLS

-232 GGLVQTKYAKGFGDL
+232 GGMRQNKYANEFGNL
-247 YLSMQ
+247 YFSLQ

-259 AQYKL
+259 AQYKY

-273 SRIANHPLGNNRIHY
+273 SRKANHPLGNNRVYY

-311 SKNHR
+311 GKNHR

-347 EYLHNV
+347 VYLHNV
-353 DVNYALPFG
+353 DVNYSLPFG
-362 LTLSGSYTYYRTPQQ
+362 LTLNGSYTYYRTPQQ

-383 ITTENKNET
+383 MHTDESMPET

-440 IDKDGS
+440 IDKDGTIQ
-446 VLPDGTSSVD
+446 PNGTSSVD
-456 LNERIWNIYAG
+456 NNERIWNIYAG
-467 FSKQINKAISL
+467 FSKQINKAFSL

-527 STMSNVY
+527 STMSNVF
-534 YSSTYTEIHGNPDLK
+534 YSSTYSEIHGNPDLK
-549 PFSYSNVNLMWQIKR
+549 PYSYYNVNLMWQIKR

-585 TTDRMAVIMKETNF
+585 ATDRMAVIMKETNF

-604 FGLQASAIFSA
+604 YGLQASVIFNA

-627 TYKHDKSSHFFDLP
+627 TYKHDKSSNFFDLP

-649 RLGGMASVK
+649 ILGGTASVK
-658 LCSTQDLRL
+658 LCNTQDLRL
-667 ILNPFIQSKAIQG
+667 ILNPFFQSKAIQG

-698 HDGRWGLRINGN
+698 HDGKWGLRLNGS
-710 NIFNNKYD
+710 NIFNNLYD

-726 DYRMKINYSWA
+726 DYRMKINYNWA

-743 IYKFGGYKEKTV
+743 IYKFGGYKEKNV
-755 KEVDT
+755 KAVDT